1 MHHIGTILV
10 TVQISL
16 NVTDAD
22 LTGWEEFFM
31 AGNLIIAI
39 NRQYGSGGKEIG
51 TKIAQAL
58 NIPIYD
64 QEIPELASKKSGIR
78 KDYFEKVDEKP
89 TDSFLYAL
97 AMNTFSMNGTMNPFD
112 NTLSSDRLFNLQA
125 EVVKDIA
132 KEGPCVIIGRCAE
145 YILRDEANCLSIYI
159 CSPLEKRIERI
170 TRLYNLTPKEAQKR
184 ITSTDKKRE
193 SYYGYYAGKD
203 WASCASYDLSVDAGV
218 LGVDKAVELI
228 KKYIEL
234 RRN

>member
-1 MHHIGTILV
+1 
-10 TVQISL
+10 
-16 NVTDAD
+16 
-22 LTGWEEFFM
+22 M

-58 NIPIYD
+58 DIPIYD

-145 YILRDEANCLSIYI
+145 YILREEANASSVSPVCL
-159 CSPLEKRIERI
+159 
-170 TRLYNLTPKEAQKR
+170 T
-184 ITSTDKKRE
+184 
-193 SYYGYYAGKD
+193 
-203 WASCASYDLSVDAGV
+203 
-218 LGVDKAVELI
+218 
-228 KKYIEL
+228 
-234 RRN
+234 

>member
-1 MHHIGTILV
+1 
-10 TVQISL
+10 
-16 NVTDAD
+16 
-22 LTGWEEFFM
+22 M

-51 TKIAQAL
+51 TKVAKAL
-58 NIPIYD
+58 DIPIYD

-145 YILRDEANCLSIYI
+145 YILRDEANCISIYI
-159 CSPLEKRIERI
+159 CSSMEKRIERI
-170 TRLYNLTPKEAQKR
+170 TRLYNLTPKEAQKK

-193 SYYGYYAGKD
+193 NYYGYYAGKD
-203 WASCASYDLSVDAGV
+203 WASCTSYDLSIDVGV